1 MEFVLL
7 RMYHRVTLSPVIP
20 FFFYSLF
27 SSPLG
32 VTVVSVSNKQAINY
46 IGSWLYDHTTSVIP
60 VVPMSQAHSARSD
73 LPADGQEDLGGVSY
87 SERMMAAMMNI
98 LANLKR

>member
-27 SSPLG
+27 SSPLS
-32 VTVVSVSNKQAINY
+32 VTVVSVSNTQAINY
-46 IGSWLYDHTTSVIP
+46 IGSWLYDHTSVIT
-60 VVPMSQAHSARSD
+60 VVPMSQDHSVRSD
-73 LPADGQEDLGGVSY
+73 LPADGQEDIGGVSY